1 MNLLCVS
8 NYMYVPLMIKF
19 VDLLLLSM
27 QIDFFPNDED
37 ETDDIVEVA
46 LGELEMMEQYGA
58 FMFAFVCTM
67 MLPSLI
73 KEAA

>member
-1 MNLLCVS
+1 LIFS
-8 NYMYVPLMIKF
+8 
-19 VDLLLLSM
+19 
-27 QIDFFPNDED
+27 PNDKD
-37 ETDDIVEVA
+37 ETDDIVDGA
-46 LGELEMMEQYGA
+46 LAELKMMEQYGA